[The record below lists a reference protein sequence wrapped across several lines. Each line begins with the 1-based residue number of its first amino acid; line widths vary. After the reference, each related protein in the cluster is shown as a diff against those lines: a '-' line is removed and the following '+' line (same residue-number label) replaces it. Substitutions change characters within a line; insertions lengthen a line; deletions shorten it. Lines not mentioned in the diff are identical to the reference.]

1 MQTNQAVDVNKVRGG
16 LWGLL
21 VGDAL
26 GVPYEFNHPDDL
38 PAREL
43 LEMAPP
49 PSFRRSHQGV
59 APGTWSD
66 DGALSLALLDSL
78 LTEDSL
84 DLEAF
89 GLNIVAW
96 ARKGKFA
103 VDGVVFDIG
112 IQTSQAVSNLK
123 RGMPAA
129 ESGPTLVE
137 CNGNGSLM
145 RVLPLAL
152 WHRGDSS
159 ELVQLAHAQSLP
171 THGHPVSQV
180 CCALYA
186 LVAHILLEGALMG
199 ESWELA
205 ISHLA
210 ELYRDQP
217 VHAQALSAV
226 LAERNTAPRGSGY
239 VVDSLWSV
247 HAVCQE
253 PTFEAVVKSAVALGR
268 DTDTTAC
275 IAGGL
280 AGIRFGFDA
289 IPRRWRDALRGRDIL
304 DPLEAKMLAP
314 R

>member
-1 MQTNQAVDVNKVRGG
+1 MNKNQAVDVNKVRGG

-78 LTEDSL
+78 LAKDSL

-103 VDGVVFDIG
+103 VDGLVFDIG

-123 RGMPAA
+123 RGMAA
-129 ESGPTLVE
+129 SESGPALIE

-152 WHRGDSS
+152 WHRGDTS
-159 ELVQLAHAQSLP
+159 ELVRLAHAQSMP

-180 CCALYA
+180 CCALYV
-186 LVAHILLEGALMG
+186 LVAHILRQGALMN
-199 ESWELA
+199 EAWDLA
-205 ISHLA
+205 VTHLA

-217 VHAQALSAV
+217 THAQAFEAV
-226 LAERNTAPRGSGY
+226 LAERNKTPRGSGY

-247 HAVCQE
+247 YAVCQE
-253 PTFEAVVKSAVALGR
+253 ANFEAVVKSAVALGR

-289 IPRRWRDALRGRDIL
+289 IPQRWRDALRGRDIL
-304 DPLEAKMLAP
+304 DPLETRMLAL